1 MAAVL
6 YAMVGL
12 PCAGKTD
19 CAARIARKTGAVRLT
34 PDEWHTRLFGHD
46 MDSPEEHD
54 ARHGR
59 VEALMRDVADSLLR
73 CGVSVILDFG
83 FWAVEERDYLREHA
97 RDLGAGF
104 MICYMD
110 TPMDE
115 IYARLEARNASGR
128 RDIFRITRA
137 DMEGYLK
144 SWQPPTDAEENL
156 LRITPEMLNT
166 ADGDCDAI
174 KA

>member
-1 MAAVL
+1 MTAYL

-12 PCAGKTD
+12 PCSGKTT
-19 CAARIARKTGAVRLT
+19 CAERIARKTGAVRLT

-54 ARHGR
+54 SRHGR

-73 CGVSVILDFG
+73 SGVSVILDFG

-97 RDLGAGF
+97 RALGVGF
-104 MICYMD
+104 RIYYMD

-115 IYARLEARNASGR
+115 IYARLEARNLSGR
-128 RDIFRITRA
+128 TDIFRITRA
-137 DMEGYLK
+137 DMEGYLN
-144 SWQPPTDAEENL
+144 SWQPPTGAEADL
-156 LRITPEMLNT
+156 VRITPEMLNT
-166 ADGDCDAI
+166 GDGDNYAI
-174 KA
+174 EA

>member
-12 PCAGKTD
+12 PCAGKST
-19 CAARIARKTGAVRLT
+19 CAARIAQKTGAVRFT

-54 ARHGR
+54 ARHDR

-83 FWAVEERDYLREHA
+83 FWSVEERDHLREHA
-97 RDLGAGF
+97 RELGAGF
-104 MICYMD
+104 RICYMD

-115 IYARLEARNASGR
+115 IYSRMEARNGSGR
-128 RDIFRITRA
+128 TDIFRITRA
-137 DMEGYLK
+137 DMESYLK
-144 SWQPPTDAEENL
+144 WWQPPTEAEEGFV
-156 LRITPEMLNT
+156 RITPEMLNT
-166 ADGDCDAI
+166 ADGDNDAVET
-174 KA
+174 

>member
-12 PCAGKTD
+12 PCAGKST
-19 CAARIARKTGAVRLT
+19 CAARIALKTGAVRFT

-46 MDSPEEHD
+46 MDSPEHD
-54 ARHGR
+54 ARHDR

-83 FWAVEERDYLREHA
+83 FWSVEERDYLREHA
-97 RDLGAGF
+97 RELDAGF
-104 MICYMD
+104 RICYMD

-115 IYARLEARNASGR
+115 IYSRMEARNDSGR
-128 RDIFRITRA
+128 TDIFRISRA
-137 DMEGYLK
+137 DMESYLK
-144 SWQPPTDAEENL
+144 WWQPPTEAEEGFV
-156 LRITPEMLNT
+156 RITPEMLNT
-166 ADGDCDAI
+166 ADGDNDAVEI
-174 KA
+174 